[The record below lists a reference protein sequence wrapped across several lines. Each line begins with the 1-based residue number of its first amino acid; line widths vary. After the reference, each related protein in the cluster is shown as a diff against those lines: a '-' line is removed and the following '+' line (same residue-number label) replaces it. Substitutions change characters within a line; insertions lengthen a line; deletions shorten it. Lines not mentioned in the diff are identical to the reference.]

1 MELVYLWI
9 EDYKN
14 IKRQG
19 FTFSPKF
26 DCKYDP
32 ETNTLEIKEKK
43 DYVNIFPD
51 NINVT
56 AIVGKNGAGKS
67 SVLEVFYGYLY
78 AKENRDNLNKC
89 FIVCKDKNNK
99 LFHITK
105 KNIKSDYQY
114 IEKEKFLNLSY
125 SIFFDFTIFHTIN
138 NEGGEVY
145 KKFYSIEPS
154 RTFQTGNQISKVEP
168 VSIHANLKMKSLY
181 FYFLANE
188 NKNLLNKL
196 NLPAIKKVKINNKK
210 LLRDV
215 KKIISIIET
224 GLKNENL
231 KGDNYQNFLKEI
243 LDKLNIILK
252 KDKKENH
259 ENEITKIK
267 NSIKNFFK
275 LSQNDEQYILDT
287 DFSFFKNKEDL
298 IILEILNNIFPVEL
312 EFEYQEEYFT
322 YSKLSTGQKIILS
335 YIGIIA
341 NNILLYCDGRK
352 IKNIFIFLDEVETG
366 FHPAFQKN
374 LLFIFENVLNI
385 IFKEYNFSLFF
396 LTHSPFILSDLPK
409 ENIIFMKDGKN
420 VSNEINIETFGANI
434 HTLLTHGFFM
444 EDGLMGGYAKSKID
458 EVIKYLNNEE
468 SKIASDE
475 EAQKIINIIGEP
487 IIKKE
492 LQRKLDSKKLNK
504 INEIEEKIT
513 ILKERLEILRKNS

>member
-1 MELVYLWI
+1 M
-9 EDYKN
+9 
-14 IKRQG
+14 
-19 FTFSPKF
+19 
-26 DCKYDP
+26 
-32 ETNTLEIKEKK
+32 
-43 DYVNIFPD
+43 
-51 NINVT
+51 
-56 AIVGKNGAGKS
+56 
-67 SVLEVFYGYLY
+67 
-78 AKENRDNLNKC
+78 
-89 FIVCKDKNNK
+89 
-99 LFHITK
+99 H
-105 KNIKSDYQY
+105 
-114 IEKEKFLNLSY
+114 
-125 SIFFDFTIFHTIN
+125 
-138 NEGGEVY
+138 
-145 KKFYSIEPS
+145 
-154 RTFQTGNQISKVEP
+154 
-168 VSIHANLKMKSLY
+168 
-181 FYFLANE
+181 
-188 NKNLLNKL
+188 
-196 NLPAIKKVKINNKK
+196 
-210 LLRDV
+210 
-215 KKIISIIET
+215 
-224 GLKNENL
+224 
-231 KGDNYQNFLKEI
+231 
-243 LDKLNIILK
+243 
-252 KDKKENH
+252 
-259 ENEITKIK
+259 KIK
-267 NSIKNFFK
+267 DSIKNYFK

-287 DFSFFKNKEDL
+287 YFFFFKNKEDL

-312 EFEYQEEYFT
+312 ELEYQEEYFT